1 MNSSKKLNNNNNNN
15 KVSEPHKKH
24 LNDLLNI
31 DKSVIEEASETEE
44 NNTTN
49 MKISRNLGALRTEDS
64 IPDSVDRKKKLK

>member
-1 MNSSKKLNNNNNNN
+1 MNSSKK
-15 KVSEPHKKH
+15 KVSEAKLGGKKH

-49 MKISRNLGALRTEDS
+49 VKISRNLGALRTEDS
-64 IPDSVDRKKKLK
+64 IQDSVDRKKGLKKPS